1 LDEVYLEFYF
11 KKCGIKIVHPQEISI
26 NEQLEIYNSARC
38 IIMLEGSAYHTFQ
51 LLGHALGDII
61 VIKRRSHNGNFHWC
75 RSFIEPRCNS
85 YTFYTDYNEGGG
97 ENYLKTIT
105 QKNNTIL
112 TQCKTKIYN
121 YTKMM
126 KDIMDVVK
134 SIDESIPDVKIL
146 KSEYTKFMQDDYIKY
161 LKSEAEKINEIE
173 KREIIPEVK
182 TINKSIPNFEIPVFK
197 KTMSYN
203 DFKNFIKSEVNK
215 INRN

>member
-1 LDEVYLEFYF
+1 
-11 KKCGIKIVHPQEISI
+11 
-26 NEQLEIYNSARC
+26 
-38 IIMLEGSAYHTFQ
+38 
-51 LLGHALGDII
+51 
-61 VIKRRSHNGNFHWC
+61 
-75 RSFIEPRCNS
+75 
-85 YTFYTDYNEGGG
+85 
-97 ENYLKTIT
+97 
-105 QKNNTIL
+105 
-112 TQCKTKIYN
+112 
-121 YTKMM
+121 M

-134 SIDESIPDVKIL
+134 SIDESIPDVKIS

>member
-1 LDEVYLEFYF
+1 M
-11 KKCGIKIVHPQEISI
+11 
-26 NEQLEIYNSARC
+26 SA
-38 IIMLEGSAYHTFQ
+38 
-51 LLGHALGDII
+51 LL
-61 VIKRRSHNGNFHWC
+61 
-75 RSFIEPRCNS
+75 EPRCNS
-85 YTFYTDYNEGGG
+85 FTFYTDYNEGGG

-112 TQCKTKIYN
+112 TQCGAKIYN

-126 KDIMDVVK
+126 KDIIDVVK
-134 SIDESIPDVKIL
+134 SIDESIPDVKIS

-203 DFKNFIKSEVNK
+203 DLKNFIKSEVNK
-215 INRN
+215 INNVS